1 MSERFVF
8 GVTPFYFLRHG
19 ETPQSESGIL
29 QGQSESELN
38 AMGRKTAEAA
48 AARLAG
54 ITLHA
59 IHASPLRRAW
69 QTASILSALTGV
81 PAYPL
86 PGLMERSWGIYE
98 GRPKSERP
106 ATPDPESVE
115 TMEAFS
121 NRILEALRSLSGPAP
136 FLVIAHSG
144 VFRVLAGHA
153 GLPVDASISIGN
165 AKLLLLDPSKG
176 TGPRWHISEVYG

>member
-1 MSERFVF
+1 MIENFRFDE
-8 GVTPFYFLRHG
+8 TPFYFLRHG
-19 ETPQSESGIL
+19 ETPQSQSGIL
-29 QGQSESELN
+29 QGQSETELN
-38 AMGRKTAEAA
+38 AMGRKTAENA

-106 ATPDPESVE
+106 TTQDPETVE

-121 NRILEALRSLSGPAP
+121 ERILDALRSLSGPAP

-144 VFRVLAGHA
+144 VFRVLAAHA
-153 GLPVDASISIGN
+153 GLPIDASISIDN
-165 AKLLLLDPSKG
+165 AKLLLLDPSRGKG
-176 TGPRWHISEVYG
+176 SRWHISEV